1 MIFGLQILIYMRRN
15 LNKLSINKIVMIS
28 NKNLLTITGLVIIS

>member
-1 MIFGLQILIYMRRN
+1 MRRN